1 VTRQVGRGK
10 QAADPTRVGIDD
22 KPSRGQDV
30 VSISASFKK
39 MKVFLSETRSELKK
53 VTFPARDEVISTT
66 VVVIITSIIFA
77 FYLWMVDIV
86 IIKVYEGIIRV
97 LG

>member
-1 VTRQVGRGK
+1 M
-10 QAADPTRVGIDD
+10 
-22 KPSRGQDV
+22 
-30 VSISASFKK
+30 VSISGSFKK
-39 MKVFLSETRSELKK
+39 IKVFLSETRSELKK

-77 FYLWMVDIV
+77 FYLWVVDIV

>member
-1 VTRQVGRGK
+1 
-10 QAADPTRVGIDD
+10 
-22 KPSRGQDV
+22 V
-30 VSISASFKK
+30 VSISGSFKK
-39 MKVFLSETRSELKK
+39 IKVFLSETRSELKK

>member
-1 VTRQVGRGK
+1 M
-10 QAADPTRVGIDD
+10 
-22 KPSRGQDV
+22 
-30 VSISASFKK
+30 VSISGSFKK
-39 MKVFLSETRSELKK
+39 IKVFLSETRSELKK

>member
-1 VTRQVGRGK
+1 M
-10 QAADPTRVGIDD
+10 
-22 KPSRGQDV
+22 
-30 VSISASFKK
+30 VSISEGIKK
-39 MKVFLSETRSELKK
+39 IRTFLSETRSELKK

-66 VVVIITSIIFA
+66 IVVIITSVIFA

>member
-1 VTRQVGRGK
+1 
-10 QAADPTRVGIDD
+10 
-22 KPSRGQDV
+22 V
-30 VSISASFKK
+30 VSISGSFKK
-39 MKVFLSETRSELKK
+39 IKVFLSETRSELKK

-66 VVVIITSIIFA
+66 VIVIITSIIFA